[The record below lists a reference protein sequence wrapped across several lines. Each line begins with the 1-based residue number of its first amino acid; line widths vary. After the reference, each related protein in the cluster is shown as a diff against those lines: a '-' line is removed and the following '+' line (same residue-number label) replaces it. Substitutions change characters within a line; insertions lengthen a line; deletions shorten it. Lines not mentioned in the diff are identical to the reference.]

1 MAYPTWITAVG
12 NLGIVPCLEY
22 YQYQLDAYD
31 TAGGTLV
38 YAKISGTLPPGIQIT
53 PEGVLQGIP
62 VSTAGPDQNQK
73 YTFTVRVVNQSDG
86 LLADRTFFITITNVA
101 PPVITP
107 HSTITGNI
115 NLGSYFDG
123 TTVGI
128 QLVAEEF
135 IRGNNLTWTL
145 KAGSLPPGLRL
156 TLGGLI
162 TGYIIPI
169 PAVGPIGIPGW
180 DDTDWDGTYT
190 TATTSGRLAWDFSQG
205 AESKTFQWT
214 VEVSDGTTNSD
225 TSTYRMLVIP
235 KTAYDA
241 DTTLIDA
248 DATKFSGNALTVD
261 AGAKHTPIITSI
273 PSDILPERQGSW
285 FTFKISAV
293 DLDDDV
299 LYYDIPALSV
309 GSFDQQDP
317 SGYPY
322 VDAIVTNGNISI
334 GTVSIGSS
342 TPYLTNGTNIEV
354 LSPYTD
360 VTTTETYYTWYNAT
374 VNAHTTLRITG
385 NTIVTGIVGTY
396 ITQTIGGANATIINV
411 GVTTGTITLKGN
423 ISYANVGDVIRQTT
437 SVGQAIVIGFNNS
450 FDANTV
456 NPNTLRVRFTSG
468 AFDTVGNI
476 TVNGIGVAASPTS
489 VVCNTDIGAIYNTTS
504 LFYLNSTDSTA
515 RVNVSGALTYS
526 YPTKILSVG
535 VDVDTSPNTQ
545 GNIGFDEQRFDQGS
559 LSMPGTLAINHTS
572 GWITGFLPAQ
582 VANSTSYNF
591 LVKVSKRD
599 YPEYVTDSLFTIT
612 ILGSLNNNVNWLT
625 PGYLG
630 TVENGSTCD
639 LSVIAFSSQGKNVYY
654 VYTPDAYINLPQ
666 GLRLQPDGLISGRVS
681 FELFSVDAGLTTFDS
696 DYTGNPQTTFDH
708 TFTFSVD
715 AITFDQT
722 AATTRVFS
730 ILVRGRNIKPYE
742 NLYLTAQ
749 LKPYQRIEFRSIV
762 QDQAV
767 FPPSMIYRNSDPWFG
782 ISDTISTLFLPGL
795 SPSTKAAY
803 TSALQTNHFR
813 KRLLFGEV
821 KTAVARTDG
830 VYDVIENASGN
841 IIGTYNVYTSTFIPT
856 DYTQG
861 YVVLTG
867 SIPSGT
873 TIGDQHV
880 KYEVVYLDIVDE
892 NTNAEG
898 QGPADSINLNG
909 VITNPYLD
917 QGNAYVIATP
927 NAFSNMKDAV
937 INAISYANKGA
948 LPDWMTST
956 QPNGKVLG
964 FTRAVVLAYT
974 KPNESKTIA
983 WRLKQRGYNL
993 NELNFTADRYLLDNA
1008 YSANYDVTANA
1019 FITSRQTTFDRY
1031 PGLLSIF
1038 KTIGTVDYAVNTA
1051 FEEINERAVSTIIS
1065 NGGLDGITS
1074 FQTGDTLVFFEQ
1086 EYNSGQDIGDSYN
1099 QGWTNSTSPWDD
1111 PDTYNGE
1118 WDENSSQPWDAAAYV
1133 PGYKEWLGSKF
1144 VSNTGVVTYSVANQR
1159 MSIWKVSIDNQGFLR
1174 LNLANVNAT
1183 ATRIYAN
1190 STGYGTK
1197 ITVANADG
1205 IFVGMKLIATG
1216 FNTTSAVTDINSTT
1230 ITVYPANV
1238 STPPTGTITFIPTLN
1253 YNQTLYVRN
1262 GLTHGGINIYYD
1274 PVLKADKLVANFS
1287 KIPQQIKTISTIF
1300 DGNGTRFFDYRDSY
1314 TTPGQGDTGI
1324 IFPHLNVF
1332 D

>member
-12 NLGIVPCLEY
+12 NLGIVPSLEY

-38 YAKISGTLPPGIQIT
+38 YAKISGTLPPGIQLT
-53 PEGVLQGIP
+53 PLGLLQGIP

-86 LLADRTFFITITNVA
+86 LLADRTFFITITNVS

-135 IRGNNLTWTL
+135 ILEDNLTWTL
-145 KAGSLPPGLRL
+145 KSGDLPPGLRL
-156 TLGGLI
+156 TPSGLI

-169 PAVGPIGIPGW
+169 PAVGPSGDPGW
-180 DDTDWDGTYT
+180 DDTDWDGTFT
-190 TATTSGRLAWDFSQG
+190 TATTSGRLAWDFPQG

-214 VEVSDGTTNSD
+214 VEVTDGTTNAD

-248 DATKFSGNALTVD
+248 DATEFSGNALTVD
-261 AGAKHTPIITSI
+261 AGSKHTPIITSI
-273 PSDILPERQGSW
+273 PSDIIPERQGSW
-285 FTFKISAV
+285 FTFKIEAV

-299 LYYDIPALSV
+299 LEYNIPALSV

-317 SGYPY
+317 VGYPY
-322 VDAIVTNGNISI
+322 VDAIVTGGNISI
-334 GTVSIGSS
+334 GTVFSGSS
-342 TPYLTNGTNIEV
+342 LPYLTTGTNIEV
-354 LSPYTD
+354 LKPYTD
-360 VTTTETYYTWYNAT
+360 VTTTNTYYTWYNAT
-374 VNAHTTLRITG
+374 VNAHTTLRLTG
-385 NTIVTGIVGTY
+385 NTIVTGVVGTY

-411 GVTTGTITLKGN
+411 SVTTGTINLVGN
-423 ISYANVGDVIRQTT
+423 ISYANIGDVIRQTT
-437 SVGQAIVIGFNNS
+437 SVGEATVIGYNNS
-450 FDANTV
+450 FNANTV
-456 NPNTLRVRFTSG
+456 NPNTLKVRFTSG

-476 TVNGIGVAASPTS
+476 TVNGTSVKARPTS
-489 VVCNTDIGAIYNTTS
+489 IVCNTDIGAVYNTAS
-504 LFYLNSTDSTA
+504 VFILNSTDSTA
-515 RVNVSGALTYS
+515 RANVSGVLTWS
-526 YPTKILSVG
+526 YPTKVLSVG
-535 VDVDTSPNTQ
+535 VDSDSDPNTQ

-559 LSMPGTLAINHTS
+559 LSMPGTLAIDSAS

-582 VANSTSYNF
+582 VANSTIYNF

-599 YPEYVTDSLFTIT
+599 YPEYVTDRLFTIT

-630 TVENGSTCD
+630 TIENGATCD

-654 VYTPDAYINLPQ
+654 TYTPGAYINLPQ

-681 FELFSVDAGLTTFDS
+681 FELFSLDSGLTTFDS
-696 DYTGNPQTTFDH
+696 NYTGDPQTTFDH
-708 TFTFSVD
+708 TFEFSVD
-715 AITFDQT
+715 SITFDQT
-722 AATTRVFS
+722 AAATRVFS

-767 FPPSMIYRNSDPWFG
+767 FPPDMIYRNTDPWFG
-782 ISDTISTLFLPGL
+782 ITDTIDTLFLPGL
-795 SPSTKAAY
+795 SPSTMAAY
-803 TSALQTNHFR
+803 TVALQTNHFR

-841 IIGTYNVYTSTFIPT
+841 AIGTYNVYTSTFIPT

-861 YVVLTG
+861 YTVLTG
-867 SIPSGT
+867 SLPSGT

-880 KYEVVYLDIVDE
+880 KYEVVYLDVIDE

-898 QGPADSINLNG
+898 QGPADSIDLNG
-909 VITNPYLD
+909 IITNPYLD
-917 QGNAYVIATP
+917 SGNAYVIATP

-974 KPNESKTIA
+974 KPNESETIA

-993 NELNFTADRYLLDNA
+993 NELNFTVDRYLLDNA
-1008 YSANYDVTANA
+1008 YSANYDVAANA
-1019 FITSRQTTFDRY
+1019 FITSSQTT
-1031 PGLLSIF
+1031 LI
-1038 KTIGTVDYAVNTA
+1038 
-1051 FEEINERAVSTIIS
+1051 
-1065 NGGLDGITS
+1065 
-1074 FQTGDTLVFFEQ
+1074 
-1086 EYNSGQDIGDSYN
+1086 
-1099 QGWTNSTSPWDD
+1099 
-1111 PDTYNGE
+1111 
-1118 WDENSSQPWDAAAYV
+1118 
-1133 PGYKEWLGSKF
+1133 
-1144 VSNTGVVTYSVANQR
+1144 VTQHY
-1159 MSIWKVSIDNQGFLR
+1159 
-1174 LNLANVNAT
+1174 
-1183 ATRIYAN
+1183 
-1190 STGYGTK
+1190 
-1197 ITVANADG
+1197 
-1205 IFVGMKLIATG
+1205 
-1216 FNTTSAVTDINSTT
+1216 
-1230 ITVYPANV
+1230 
-1238 STPPTGTITFIPTLN
+1238 
-1253 YNQTLYVRN
+1253 
-1262 GLTHGGINIYYD
+1262 
-1274 PVLKADKLVANFS
+1274 
-1287 KIPQQIKTISTIF
+1287 
-1300 DGNGTRFFDYRDSY
+1300 
-1314 TTPGQGDTGI
+1314 
-1324 IFPHLNVF
+1324 
-1332 D
+1332 

>member
-12 NLGIVPCLEY
+12 NLGVVPSLEY

-38 YAKISGTLPPGIQIT
+38 YAKISGSLPPGIQLT
-53 PEGVLQGIP
+53 PLGLLQGIP
-62 VSTAGPDQNQK
+62 VSTAGPDQNQL

-86 LLADRTFFITITNVA
+86 LLADRTFFITITNVS

-135 IRGNNLTWTL
+135 ILEDNLTWTL
-145 KAGSLPPGLRL
+145 KSGDLPPGLRL
-156 TLGGLI
+156 TPGGLI

-169 PAVGPIGIPGW
+169 PAVGPSGDPGW
-180 DDTDWDGTYT
+180 DDTEWDGTFT
-190 TATTSGRLAWDFSQG
+190 TATTSGRLAWDFPQG

-214 VEVSDGTTNSD
+214 VEVTDGTTNSD

-248 DATKFSGNALTVD
+248 DATEFSGNALTVD
-261 AGAKHTPIITSI
+261 AGSKHTPIITSI
-273 PSDILPERQGSW
+273 PSDIIPERQGSW
-285 FTFKISAV
+285 FTFKIEAV

-299 LYYDIPALSV
+299 LEYNIPALSV
-309 GSFDQQDP
+309 GSFDQQANV
-317 SGYPY
+317 GYPY
-322 VDAIVTNGNISI
+322 VDAIVTGGNISI
-334 GTVSIGSS
+334 GTVFSGSS
-342 TPYLTNGTNIEV
+342 LPYLTTGTNIEV
-354 LSPYTD
+354 LKPYTD
-360 VTTTETYYTWYNAT
+360 VTTTNTYYTWYNAT
-374 VNAHTTLRITG
+374 VNAHTTLRLTG
-385 NTIVTGIVGTY
+385 NTIVTGVVGTY

-411 GVTTGTITLKGN
+411 GITTGTINLSGN

-437 SVGQAIVIGFNNS
+437 SVGEATVIGYNNS
-450 FDANTV
+450 FNANIV
-456 NPNTLRVRFTSG
+456 NPNTLKVRFTSG

-476 TVNGIGVAASPTS
+476 TVNGTSVKARPTS
-489 VVCNTDIGAIYNTTS
+489 IVCNTDIGAIYNTAS

-515 RVNVSGALTYS
+515 RANVSGVLTWS
-526 YPTKILSVG
+526 YPTKVLSVG
-535 VDVDTSPNTQ
+535 VDSDSDPNTQ

-559 LSMPGTLAINHTS
+559 LSMPGTLAIDSAS

-582 VANSTSYNF
+582 VANSTTYNF

-599 YPEYVTDSLFTIT
+599 YPEYVTDRLFTIT

-630 TVENGSTCD
+630 TIENGATCD

-654 VYTPDAYINLPQ
+654 TYTPSAYINLPQ

-681 FELFSVDAGLTTFDS
+681 FELFSLDSGLTTFDS
-696 DYTGNPQTTFDH
+696 DYTGDPQTTFDH
-708 TFTFSVD
+708 TFAFSVD

-722 AATTRVFS
+722 AAATRVFS

-767 FPPSMIYRNSDPWFG
+767 FPPDMIYRSTDPWFG
-782 ISDTISTLFLPGL
+782 ITDTIDTLFLPGL
-795 SPSTKAAY
+795 SPSTMAAY
-803 TSALQTNHFR
+803 TTALQTNHFR
-813 KRLLFGEV
+813 KRLLFGDV

-841 IIGTYNVYTSTFIPT
+841 AIGTYNVYTSTFIPT

-861 YVVLTG
+861 YTVLTG

-873 TIGDQHV
+873 TVGDQHV
-880 KYEVVYLDIVDE
+880 KYEVVYLDVIDE
-892 NTNAEG
+892 NTNEQG
-898 QGPADSINLNG
+898 QGPADSIDLNG
-909 VITNPYLD
+909 IIVNPYLD

-927 NAFSNMKDAV
+927 NAFNNMKDAV

-974 KPNESKTIA
+974 DPGASDTIA

-993 NELNFTADRYLLDNA
+993 NELNFTVDRYLLDNA

-1019 FITSRQTTFDRY
+1019 FITSSQTTFDRY

-1051 FEEINERAVSTIIS
+1051 FEDINERAVSTIIS
-1065 NGGLDGITS
+1065 DGGLDGITS
-1074 FQTGDTLVFFEQ
+1074 FQNGDTLVFFEQ
-1086 EYNSGQDIGDSYN
+1086 EYNSGQDIGDSAN

-1118 WDENSSQPWDAAAYV
+1118 WDENSTQPWDAAAYV
-1133 PGYKEWLGSKF
+1133 PGYKEWLESRF

-1159 MSIWKVSIDNQGFLR
+1159 MSIWKVGIDDQGFLR

-1183 ATRIYAN
+1183 ANRIYAN

-1197 ITVANADG
+1197 INVDNADG
-1205 IFVGMKLIATG
+1205 IFVGMKLIASG
-1216 FNTTSAVTDINSTT
+1216 FNTTSAVTDVNGTT

-1238 STPPTGTITFIPTLN
+1238 STVTTSTVTFIPTLN
-1253 YNQTLYVRN
+1253 YNQTVYVRN
-1262 GLTHGGINIYYD
+1262 GLTHGGVNIYYD
-1274 PVLKADKLVANFS
+1274 PVLKADKLIPNFS

-1324 IFPHLNVF
+1324 VFPHLNVF